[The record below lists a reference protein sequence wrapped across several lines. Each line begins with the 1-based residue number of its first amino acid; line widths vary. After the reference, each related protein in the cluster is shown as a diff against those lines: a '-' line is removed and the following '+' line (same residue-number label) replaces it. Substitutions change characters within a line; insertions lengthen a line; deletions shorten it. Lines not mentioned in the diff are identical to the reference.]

1 MLAHPQSY
9 WRWAWNQGAGD
20 GANGQEPGEGK
31 NQLGGERTG
40 AEVSLASEGAP
51 LEAGSGMVWEGSCQA
66 KDGIKLK
73 RTLSAGDSVLPH
85 VDRQEPG
92 QKAELWAE

>member
-1 MLAHPQSY
+1 MLAHLQSY

-51 LEAGSGMVWEGSCQA
+51 TGGRAWHGVGKVPA
-66 KDGIKLK
+66 KPRMPLN
-73 RTLSAGDSVLPH
+73 
-85 VDRQEPG
+85 
-92 QKAELWAE
+92 